1 MKGSLIE
8 LRILCALERVI
19 CMFTNAFAIMKGSQ
33 ILKYRH
39 SCVLSCH
46 AGVLIGAANR
56 GPECFPRDPVIL
68 EGGGSFCSA
77 PSMRIVLSWLFLMFT
92 SLHNDPFVSQ

>member
-56 GPECFPRDPVIL
+56 GLECFPGDPVIL
-68 EGGGSFCSA
+68 EGGGSFCSCTLYA
-77 PSMRIVLSWLFLMFT
+77 DCTKLAFSYVYQST
-92 SLHNDPFVSQ
+92 Q